1 MSNKALISIVWVIG
15 VAVVVSA
22 AYAVTDL
29 LRWLVRRGRG
39 GMAS

>member
-22 AYAVTDL
+22 AYGVADL
-29 LRWLVRRGRG
+29 LRWLLRWGRE
-39 GMAS
+39 GMAP

>member
-22 AYAVTDL
+22 AYGMADV
-29 LRWLVRRGRG
+29 LRWLVRWGEFQNR
-39 GMAS
+39 

>member
-1 MSNKALISIVWVIG
+1 MSNKALISIVGVIG

-22 AYAVTDL
+22 AYGVADL
-29 LRWLVRRGRG
+29 LRCLVRWGRG

>member
-22 AYAVTDL
+22 AYAVADV
-29 LRWLVRRGRG
+29 LRWLARRGRG
-39 GMAS
+39 GMVS